1 MVKSTGFVGSEF
13 TCPDCGAIAIRT
25 GSKVIRCRPCQS
37 EARKSH
43 YVKHRENNREKRA
56 EIDRAAGLRRRQS
69 AEYRE
74 WYRAYSRAWHKERR
88 STPRGALDH
97 RMSTA
102 IRLSLTGG
110 KKQQRWER
118 LVGYT
123 GADLKL
129 HIERQFLK
137 GMSWVNMADWHIDH
151 IVPKSSFT
159 YSSPEDESF
168 KACWALT
175 NLRPLWAKDNL
186 SKSDA
191 RTHLI

>member
-1 MVKSTGFVGSEF
+1 
-13 TCPDCGAIAIRT
+13 
-25 GSKVIRCRPCQS
+25 
-37 EARKSH
+37 
-43 YVKHRENNREKRA
+43 
-56 EIDRAAGLRRRQS
+56 
-69 AEYRE
+69 
-74 WYRAYSRAWHKERR
+74 
-88 STPRGALDH
+88 
-97 RMSTA
+97 MSTA

-110 KKQQRWER
+110 KGRRKWES
-118 LVGYT
+118 LVGYSVEE
-123 GADLKL
+123 LKT
-129 HIERQFLK
+129 HIERQFLR

>member
-1 MVKSTGFVGSEF
+1 MTRSTGFIGAEF
-13 TCPDCGAIAIRT
+13 ICPDCGATAIRT
-25 GSKVIRCRPCQS
+25 GSKVIRCRTCQAV
-37 EARKSH
+37 ERK
-43 YVKHRENNREKRA
+43 KHFKRNVERNREKRR
-56 EIDRAAGLRRRQS
+56 EIDRAAGLRRRS
-69 AEYRE
+69 DPEFREKYRE
-74 WYRAYSRAWHKERR
+74 YVRSWCKARR
-88 STPRGALDH
+88 SSPRGGLDH

-110 KKQQRWER
+110 KGRRKWES
-118 LVGYT
+118 LVGYSVEE
-123 GADLKL
+123 LKT
-129 HIERQFLK
+129 HIERQFLR